1 MEHDKIIDCLT
12 NLSKDIP
19 EVFETF
25 YNEADKNPLC
35 KRLYVKGI
43 SFDTTSETFRNAF
56 SVYGPMEDCS
66 LAFDRISN
74 KNKGYGFVVY
84 KSLDSVEEALRD
96 PIKLIDGRKTQCSIA
111 AIRDGQ
117 VDANVKNPLREEEHI
132 DLRKLFIRNLSES
145 TTTETLKNA
154 FAQYGELES
163 VDIPIDKVT
172 GLSKLYGF
180 IIFKTSHA
188 ANKALRHPQK
198 EINGRMTT
206 VFLAAQGRAQVDGG
220 LSNQFGPSFQP
231 HGPHHP
237 HNVPIAPNN
246 MYQHPV
252 VDALGPMNPLPYPV
266 DMNQYPQ
273 QPSYPNYPNT
283 NYNHPR
289 NPRMMA
295 APRQFTH
302 SNNYPRPHQGYGN
315 FNPNPNF
322 GYK

>member
-1 MEHDKIIDCLT
+1 
-12 NLSKDIP
+12 
-19 EVFETF
+19 
-25 YNEADKNPLC
+25 
-35 KRLYVKGI
+35 
-43 SFDTTSETFRNAF
+43 
-56 SVYGPMEDCS
+56 MEDCS

-84 KSLDSVEEALRD
+84 KSLNSVEEALKD

-117 VDANVKNPLREEEHI
+117 VDVNVKNPLREEEHI

-163 VDIPIDKVT
+163 VDIPIDKGT

-206 VFLAAQGRAQVDGG
+206 VFLAAQGRAQIDGG
-220 LSNQFGPSFQP
+220 LSNQFGHSFQP
-231 HGPHHP
+231 HGSHHP
-237 HNVPIAPNN
+237 HNAPVTPN
-246 MYQHPV
+246 MYPHPV
-252 VDALGPMNPLPYPV
+252 VDAPGPMNPMPYPV

-302 SNNYPRPHQGYGN
+302 SNNNYPRPHQGYG
-315 FNPNPNF
+315 
-322 GYK
+322 